1 MTRRSLIDLA
11 AKASFA
17 SFALDRVRAASD
29 KTGGRTPQQPASDED
44 FWFEVRE
51 AFSIDRNIINLN
63 NGSVCPSPRV
73 VQDAMQKNLEI
84 TQMQPSWYVAEFLMP
99 HIELIRKRLAA
110 LFGCHPQ
117 EMAVTRNATESLE
130 AIQLG
135 LPLNAGDEVLTT
147 TQDYPSMLITWEQR
161 VERDG
166 IVLKKFPFP
175 TPPPSHD
182 DLVSRFEQAITPRT
196 KIIHFCHVTYTTGQI
211 FPVKRICQ
219 MARQRGIETIV
230 DGAHALAQFPYKRD
244 DLDCDY
250 YGASGHKWLS
260 APIGTGILYVRRDKI
275 GKIWPLFAS
284 PKDMRDDIRKFE
296 SIGTFPVANRNAISE
311 ALVFLDSIGL
321 DRKAARLQYLRERW
335 QGRVGQIQGAKIFNH
350 VDPTHSCALGAFSL
364 PGWDAGKLVETLIKK
379 YEIHTRPRFV
389 PNEFECAS
397 LRTYTQLW
405 KRSIASARQW
415 KKFRQSGRKLSF

>member
-11 AKASFA
+11 AKASFS
-17 SFALDRVRAASD
+17 SFALDRVRAASG
-29 KTGGRTPQQPASDED
+29 KSTGQTPQQLARDED

-73 VQDAMQKNLEI
+73 VQDAMQKNLDI
-84 TQMQPSWYVAEFLMP
+84 TQMQPSLYVDELLIP
-99 HIELIRKRLAA
+99 HIEIIRKRLAA
-110 LFGCHPQ
+110 LFGCHPE
-117 EMAVTRNATESLE
+117 EMALTRNATESLE
-130 AIQLG
+130 VIQLG
-135 LPLNAGDEVLTT
+135 LPLKPGDEVLTT
-147 TQDYPSMLITWEQR
+147 TQDYPSMLNTWEQR

-166 IVLKKFPFP
+166 IVLKKFAFP

-211 FPVKRICQ
+211 FPVKKICQ
-219 MARQRGIETIV
+219 MARERGIETII

-275 GKIWPLFAS
+275 SKVWSLFAS
-284 PKDMRDDIRKFE
+284 PKDMRDNIRKFE
-296 SIGTFPVANRNAISE
+296 DIGTIPVANRNAISE
-311 ALVFLDSIGL
+311 ALVFLNSMGL

-335 QGRVGQIQGAKIFNH
+335 QGRVGQVRGVKILNH
-350 VDPTHSCALGAFSL
+350 LGPTHSCAIGAFSL
-364 PGWDAGKLVETLIKK
+364 SGWDAGKLVDTLIKK
-379 YEIHTRPRFV
+379 YAIHTRPRFV
-389 PNEFECAS
+389 PNEFECV
-397 LRTYTQLW
+397 RITPNVYTTLEE
-405 KRSIASARQW
+405 ID
-415 KKFRQSGRKLSF
+415 SFCEAVEEISTKPA

>member
-1 MTRRSLIDLA
+1 MTRRSLVDLA

-17 SFALDRVRAASD
+17 SFALTRVRAASE
-29 KTGGRTPQQPASDED
+29 KTVGRTPRELAMDED

-51 AFSIDRNIINLN
+51 AFTIDRNIINLN

-84 TQMQPSWYVAEFLMP
+84 TQMQPSWYVDEFLAP

-110 LFGCHPQ
+110 LFGCHPE

-135 LPLNAGDEVLTT
+135 LPLKPGDEVLTT
-147 TQDYPSMLITWEQR
+147 TQDYPSMLTTWEQR
-161 VERDG
+161 VDRDG
-166 IVLKKFPFP
+166 IVLKKFSFP

-182 DLVSRFEQAITPRT
+182 HLVSLFEQAITPRT
-196 KIIHFCHVTYTTGQI
+196 KVIHFCHVTYTTGQI
-211 FPVKRICQ
+211 FPVKKICQ
-219 MARQRGIETIV
+219 MARERGIETII

-275 GKIWPLFAS
+275 AKVWPLFAS
-284 PKDMRDDIRKFE
+284 PRDMRDNIRKFE

-311 ALVFLDSIGL
+311 ALVFLASIGL

-335 QGRVGQIQGAKIFNH
+335 QGRVGQIRGVKIFNH
-350 VDPTHSCALGAFSL
+350 VDPSHSCALGAFSL
-364 PGWDAGKLVETLIKK
+364 PGRDAGKLVETLIKG
-379 YEIHTRPRFV
+379 YAIHTRPRFV
-389 PNEFECAS
+389 PNEFECV
-397 LRTYTQLW
+397 RVTPNVYTTLEELDRFCEAVEEIST
-405 KRSIASARQW
+405 KRA
-415 KKFRQSGRKLSF
+415 